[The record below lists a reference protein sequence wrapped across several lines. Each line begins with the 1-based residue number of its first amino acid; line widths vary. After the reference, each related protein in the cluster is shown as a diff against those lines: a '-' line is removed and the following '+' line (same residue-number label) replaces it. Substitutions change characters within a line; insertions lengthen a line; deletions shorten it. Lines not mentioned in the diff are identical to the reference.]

1 MNLPT
6 ASCGVSVAPRDAAC
20 HPSPRFIPVASY
32 GVFSQDFIKMTKQL
46 TGSEVAKRIGEQ
58 LPRAVVGFDDSAIL
72 VKSESILEVCRF
84 LNKTAGLDFDYLIN
98 LTGVD
103 YLDYLEVVYH
113 LASLKHNHMLIL
125 KTRCYDREQPTVPSV
140 TTIWQG
146 ADFQEREIYD
156 LLGVRFEGHPN
167 MKRIF
172 LWEGFKGHPLRRDYL

>member
-58 LPRAVVGFDDSAIL
+58 LPRAVVGFDGSAIL

-125 KTRCYDREQPTVPSV
+125 KTRCYEREQPTVPSV